1 MGTDFNFRVK
11 NKGRHYLCSCQTKT
25 ADFLCVRWGRIDP
38 CDLNPDRSAL
48 VKPHRQTTR
57 KIKTSI
63 PKAIRLPVQSYCLY
77 RIFHTNKANSHL
89 LLQTVRTILTAFSR
103 RMPSDSV
110 AESMSEQSSGY
121 LAKRLQQN
129 WMNRYP
135 DKPVQQTPVVDPDDS
150 LTNLNWLQVS
160 LNKSSVCDVLT

>member
-1 MGTDFNFRVK
+1 
-11 NKGRHYLCSCQTKT
+11 
-25 ADFLCVRWGRIDP
+25 
-38 CDLNPDRSAL
+38 
-48 VKPHRQTTR
+48 
-57 KIKTSI
+57 
-63 PKAIRLPVQSYCLY
+63 
-77 RIFHTNKANSHL
+77 
-89 LLQTVRTILTAFSR
+89 
-103 RMPSDSV
+103 MPSDSV